1 MTGLLGAALVI
12 LAAGLWST
20 VGVAVKLVPQ
30 AALIPPEILGMA
42 RTLVA
47 GPLIILVCLV
57 TRTGGFALLA
67 SIGVRRLAVFAVMGL
82 VFQICLFRA
91 FAALGVTL
99 TVALTVCLPPI
110 IATVRA
116 QWRGARIG
124 YGPMAAL
131 GLAMVGLVLCSV
143 GQLAQGSGQGGL
155 AGLGLA
161 VLASVAFVWMTD
173 AARDLAR
180 QVSPVVVA
188 GVGLSLTGL
197 LFCLIVPWVVAEP
210 TAFMATAFIDWKT
223 PGLIIYLAVVPTA
236 LAYICYCAGIARC
249 RSTAVGLTASMIEPA
264 IAALLALLL
273 LGERLSAVET
283 AGCLLMAVSLVV
295 LVAAE
300 ARATIAPTL
309 RPTAALRPAVS

>member
-1 MTGLLGAALVI
+1 MLVI

-20 VGVAVKLVPQ
+20 VGLSVKLVPQ
-30 AALIPPEILGMA
+30 GALIPPEILGMA
-42 RTLVA
+42 RTLLA
-47 GPLIILVCLV
+47 GPLIILVCLL
-57 TRTGGFALLA
+57 TGTGGFARLA

-110 IATVRA
+110 IATLRA
-116 QWRGARIG
+116 QWRGARSG
-124 YGPMAAL
+124 YGPLASL
-131 GLAMVGLVLCSV
+131 GLAVTGLVLCSV
-143 GQLAQGSGQGGL
+143 GQLAQGAGQGSL
-155 AGLGLA
+155 SGLGLA
-161 VLASVAFVWMTD
+161 VIASVAFVLMTD
-173 AARDLAR
+173 AARDLTR
-180 QVSPVVVA
+180 EVSPVVVA

-210 TAFMATAFIDWKT
+210 TAFLATALSDWQI
-223 PGLIIYLAVVPTA
+223 PGLILYLAVVPTA

-264 IAALLALLL
+264 IAALLAFLL
-273 LGERLSAVET
+273 LGERLSGVET
-283 AGCLLMAVSLVV
+283 AGCLMMAASLVV

-300 ARATIAPTL
+300 ALAPISQPV
-309 RPTAALRPAVS
+309 RPMAPLRPALP